1 MWGNRS
7 FFYKLLFIYGLDLIA
22 ILGAVSFEAVR
33 YSRSIT
39 DFFVRFMPSQ
49 YIKMK
54 TKLTRIL
61 QYCFATLLLVFF
73 WSTDIAYARGGY
85 GGATGGYS
93 GGYGVRTGG
102 YGGNGSF
109 VSLTQKSFYSL
120 LQSLAVLL
128 LVLLPIAF
136 YHEIANLMRFWNKKF
151 TDDPELIEFIK
162 SIHPRFTN
170 TYSVKFF
177 RNSEIWKVLPLS
189 PALPEEEYQN
199 FISKQ
204 VLSQGVC
211 DLFIRYQQDWTQ
223 KNFEL
228 MTEYLNVPFY
238 EQQSDRFRQAF
249 RDGYDV
255 VYHPKVNEL
264 APLSYEFDDGSGF
277 FRVQINAEMVNFSL
291 LPRGSVLSGEPTLRE
306 FTEYW
311 DIRVDSDRQF
321 YLLGISLS
329 NVDELFTIENLPAPQ
344 MSGLDRLGAKLVQ
357 LYYG

>member
-1 MWGNRS
+1 
-7 FFYKLLFIYGLDLIA
+7 L
-22 ILGAVSFEAVR
+22 ILGAVSFEYFR

-39 DFFVRFMPSQ
+39 DFLVRVIPSQ
-49 YIKMK
+49 YIKM
-54 TKLTRIL
+54 TNKLTQIL
-61 QYCFATLLLVFF
+61 QYCLATLLLVFF
-73 WSTDIAYARGGY
+73 WGTDTAYARGGY
-85 GGATGGYS
+85 GGGGGYS
-93 GGYGVRTGG
+93 GGHAGSTGG
-102 YGGNGSF
+102 GGGSF

-128 LVLLPIAF
+128 FVLLPIAY
-136 YHEIANLMRFWNKKF
+136 YHEISNLIRFWNKEF
-151 TDDPELIEFIK
+151 TNDPELIEFIK

-177 RNSEIWKVLPLS
+177 RNSEIWKVMPLA
-189 PALPEEEYQN
+189 PALPEEEYQD
-199 FISKQ
+199 FIGNQ
-204 VLSQGVC
+204 ELFEGIC
-211 DLFIRYQQDWTQ
+211 NLFIRYQQDWTE

-255 VYHPKVNEL
+255 IYRPKINEL
-264 APLSYEFDDGSGF
+264 VPLTYELNDDSGF

-291 LPRGSVLSGEPTLRE
+291 LPRGSVLSGETTLRQ

-311 DIRVDSDRQF
+311 DVRVDSDGQF

-329 NVDELFTIENLPAPQ
+329 NVDELSTIENLPVPQ
-344 MSGLDRLGAKLVQ
+344 MSGLDRLGGKLIQ